1 MSAIHSRLPNVRKRL
16 PTKRSQDAVLT
27 MDIPPKV
34 LRAVTKLCYAKGKS
48 RAEVVREV
56 LVEHLQARG
65 YL

>member
-1 MSAIHSRLPNVRKRL
+1 MSDIKLKPVDLRQRRPAARSRH
-16 PTKRSQDAVLT
+16 TSLT

-34 LRAVTKLCYAKGKS
+34 LTAVTKLCYAKGQT
-48 RAEVVREV
+48 RAEVVRAA